1 MNKWLSVFK
10 AIMQTEANI
19 IPLFVHNEKSQNI
32 AGIILASEA
41 AVESILEG
49 VTKASVSPNSPSQ
62 GN

>member
-10 AIMQTEANI
+10 ALIQTEGNI
-19 IPLFVHNEKSQNI
+19 VPLFVHNEKSQTI

-41 AVESILEG
+41 AVASIIEA
-49 VTKASVSPNSPSQ
+49 VTKQGTDPNLPSQ